1 MSGVVGA
8 ALFDTAIGR
17 AGVAWRGDV
26 VIAVALPE
34 RDDRSTRRR
43 LDTTLG
49 AADVEVDDPP
59 PPTVAAA
66 IDAMVRLL
74 DGEAVDLS
82 GTAVDLSGCSPFDRA
97 VYEVTLSIPPGSS
110 LTYGEVA
117 ERVGEPGGAQA
128 VGRSLGA
135 NPVPI
140 IVPCHRV
147 LGAGGKLTGFS
158 GGGGVDTKRR
168 MLLIEGCPAVPPS
181 LFD

>member
-1 MSGVVGA
+1 MSADVGI

-17 AGVAWRGDV
+17 AGVAWRGDA

-34 RDDRSTRRR
+34 RDDRATRRR
-43 LDTTLG
+43 LDSTLG
-49 AADVEVDDPP
+49 AADAEGDDVAPP
-59 PPTVAAA
+59 AVTAA
-66 IDAMVRLL
+66 IDGMVRLL
-74 DGEAVDLS
+74 DGEPVDLS
-82 GTAVDLSGCSPFDRA
+82 TTAIDLSGCSPFDQA
-97 VYEVTLSIPPGSS
+97 VYEITLSIPPGSS

-135 NPVPI
+135 NPIPI

-147 LGAGGKLTGFS
+147 LGAGGRLTGFS